1 MGRIRL
7 LFIVS
12 ILALM
17 VSCSGGGEQQI
28 LKTFFIAVQGKDSA
42 TLSGVSVVKFPGKV
56 TSWEILE
63 VGPES
68 KDPFTLAAKR
78 AKFLDLEKSVEKKTE
93 ENDAFIQEN
102 AKKAEEYQ
110 KRIATDPD
118 YEFKGDMA
126 DFQTEWKTRVDDQKQ
141 LQANLEEARHEVDE
155 LRDAAALSL
164 NTLVNDNFKGDV
176 VGTTVRVKVN
186 DGTEDKIYWFT
197 IQRFNLSDA
206 ERNLTPMS
214 RWIITGIKEQDA

>member
-7 LFIVS
+7 LCVVS

-17 VSCSGGGEQQI
+17 VSCSGGEQQI
-28 LKTFFIAVQGKDSA
+28 LKTFFVAVQGGDSA
-42 TLSGVSVVKFPGKV
+42 TLSGISVAKFPGKV

-68 KDPFTLAAKR
+68 KEPFTLAAKR
-78 AKFLDLEKSVEKKTE
+78 AEFLELEKSVEKKRDD
-93 ENDAFIQEN
+93 NDAFIKDN
-102 AKKAEEYQ
+102 AKQAEEYQ
-110 KRIATDPD
+110 KRISTNPD

-126 DFQTEWKTRVDDQKQ
+126 EFQTEWKTRVDEQKQ
-141 LQANLEEARHEVDE
+141 LEAKLEEARRQVDE

-164 NTLVNDNFKGDV
+164 NTLVNENFKGDV
-176 VGTTVRVKVN
+176 VGKTVRLKVN
-186 DGTEDKIYWFT
+186 DGTEDQIYSFT

-214 RWIITGIKEQDA
+214 RWIITGIKKQEA